1 MSHLSILPTVL
12 RDAHCLASSLEAMG
26 FTPRWGG
33 VVRGF
38 DPDQQPVLIRVALSS
53 GLEIGWQRQHDGRL
67 ALVGDLQRLS
77 QTNTLS
83 ALLGRLTRTYAAH
96 RALIEAQLDPALA
109 TATVLASPP
118 VLEGPTALDD
128 LSALDDPC
136 ALDDPTAL
144 GGPLGWPE
152 AMLLAP

>member
-12 RDAHCLASSLEAMG
+12 RDAYGLASSLEAMG

-77 QTNTLS
+77 HSRDLQ
-83 ALLGRLTRTYAAH
+83 ALLGQLTRGYAARAALRDGAH
-96 RALIEAQLDPALA
+96 HHALIEFGA
-109 TATVLASPP
+109 
-118 VLEGPTALDD
+118 
-128 LSALDDPC
+128 
-136 ALDDPTAL
+136 
-144 GGPLGWPE
+144 
-152 AMLLAP
+152 